1 MTQLHT
7 SSQLSTS
14 SSETAD
20 ALLWTLSTLKKQI
33 GISRSSIYQQIQA
46 GDFPEPVK
54 LGRSSRWLAK
64 EIRAWVNAKAE
75 KRTHQKAW

>member
-1 MTQLHT
+1 MTHFNT
-7 SSQLSTS
+7 SSQLSTDS
-14 SSETAD
+14 IETAD

-54 LGRSSRWLAK
+54 LGRSSRWLAR
-64 EIRAWVNAKAE
+64 EIQAWVNAKAE